1 MTKLFQILVISD
13 KEKLAI
19 LKEMEKD
26 GNKAINFEKFKKI
39 VGPKYFR
46 KFASK
51 ELEDTFR
58 LFDKGWFIYLF

>member
-1 MTKLFQILVISD
+1 MHKLFQVLTISD

-26 GNKAINFEKFKKI
+26 GNKPINFEKFKKI

-46 KFASK
+46 KFSSK
-51 ELEDTFR
+51 ELEDTFLR
-58 LFDKGWFIYLF
+58 FDKGQKFLL